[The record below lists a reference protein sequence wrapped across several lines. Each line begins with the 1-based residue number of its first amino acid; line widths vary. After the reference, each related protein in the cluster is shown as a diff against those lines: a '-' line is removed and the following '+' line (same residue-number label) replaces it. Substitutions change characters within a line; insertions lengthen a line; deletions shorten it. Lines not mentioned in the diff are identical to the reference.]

1 MNESP
6 FIERRLTALEIHDRR
21 LNVESL
27 LDEKDR
33 LDDEIDEQKRTI
45 KDNKV
50 EIDRIEFR
58 VRELRKEIRQGFV
71 LEPRQIGMSF
81 VGSAPLRN
89 DGPTLSD
96 RDGNP
101 VDDPREAPITSPAQR
116 GKCGLCGRFGQLE
129 FYETGLTMVCLGG
142 CPEGIDASTD
152 EPAEEIDPPGPDA
165 FAARYPMATDHG
177 KLRGDLAVVLGNRGL
192 RVPSLDEL
200 RQWHERSGVFDAL
213 AHWARLEIAHMN
225 AAEHPELQI
234 PGRLDMPE
242 KLAELLGERP
252 KKRRTRAPKETT

>member
-6 FIERRLTALEIHDRR
+6 FIERRLTPMEIHDRR

-71 LEPRQIGMSF
+71 LEPRQVGLSF
-81 VGSAPLRN
+81 MGSAPLRT

-96 RDGNP
+96 RHGNP
-101 VDDPREAPITSPAQR
+101 VEDPRERS
-116 GKCGLCGRFGQLE
+116 
-129 FYETGLTMVCLGG
+129 
-142 CPEGIDASTD
+142 GIDGATD
-152 EPAEEIDPPGPDA
+152 DPAEEIDPPGPDP

-177 KLRGDLAVVLGNRGL
+177 KLRGDLAVVLGNRGM

-200 RQWHERSGVFDAL
+200 RQWHERSGVFDAM

-225 AAEHPELQI
+225 AKEHPEIQI

-252 KKRRTRAPKETT
+252 KKRRTRAPKEAT